1 MIAFGN
7 HCPATSSQ
15 SFSGHGT
22 SYYDFHINFDFG
34 VIFPIRISQ
43 VIQIEPLLFGFNL
56 RQVCQLTRV
65 FHHNVILHQNSLGH
79 NCRHLQAI
87 EVTLW
92 SLEQPF
98 LGPCNHL
105 SEFIPRPCLLPS
117 SAFCTI
123 QSILFLNYSTSNY
136 VTYIHHQWNFTSSDS
151 QGIIGLLPWV

>member
-1 MIAFGN
+1 MAL
-7 HCPATSSQ
+7 
-15 SFSGHGT
+15 
-22 SYYDFHINFDFG
+22 SYYVLHINFGFG
-34 VIFPIRISQ
+34 SFFPF
-43 VIQIEPLLFGFNL
+43 EYHKLYKLT
-56 RQVCQLTRV
+56 QLTHV

-105 SEFIPRPCLLPS
+105 SEFIRRPCLLPS

-136 VTYIHHQWNFTSSDS
+136 SLMFIINGPLRAYIFKVSLGFYLEFKGSVSYMH
-151 QGIIGLLPWV
+151 IIFSTC